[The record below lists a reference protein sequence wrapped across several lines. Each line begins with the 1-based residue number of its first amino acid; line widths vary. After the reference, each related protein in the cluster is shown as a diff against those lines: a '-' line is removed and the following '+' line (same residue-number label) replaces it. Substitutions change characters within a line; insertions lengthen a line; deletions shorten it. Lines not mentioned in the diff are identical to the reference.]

1 MIAAGMPGLAPASP
15 LASLFAALGRG
26 SDDDAEPLAE
36 EAILRLVEQAR
47 AGDTGARQT
56 LYVQHVDRVFRTVRG
71 MLRCDADAEDVTQDA
86 MLTVL
91 TSLHKYTPRP
101 DARFAAWVTTIAVNT
116 ARRRFRRRR
125 PELTATGELPDTP
138 DDGAD
143 PAEAL
148 DRARRRRALLIAL
161 GDLSERERAIVSLR
175 YGAELNAREIG
186 IALGIEPATIR
197 KMLERAPHAPRRSHR
212 GVVDSPWRAAVND
225 EELGAV
231 WTTLQPTVSQR
242 RRIDARVSAWLDAR
256 DTPLAAEWFG
266 LFRAAPFSAIAL
278 AAVGAVSVVTA
289 TPVVWL
295 ARALL

>member
-1 MIAAGMPGLAPASP
+1 MPGLAPASP
-15 LASLFAALGRG
+15 FASFFAALGRDPG
-26 SDDDAEPLAE
+26 GDAEPLAE

-47 AGDTGARQT
+47 AGAAGARQT
-56 LYVQHVDRVFRTVRG
+56 LYLQHVDRVFRTVRG

-148 DRARRRRALLIAL
+148 DRARRRRALLSAL
-161 GDLSERERAIVSLR
+161 ADLSERERAIVSLR
-175 YGAELNAREIG
+175 YGAGLNAREIG

-197 KMLERAPHAPRRSHR
+197 KMLERARARLGDRIEALLSPRRA
-212 GVVDSPWRAAVND
+212 VVND

-242 RRIDARVSAWLDAR
+242 RRIDARVFAWLDAR

-266 LFRAAPFSAIAL
+266 LLRAAPFSAIAL
-278 AAVGAVSVVTA
+278 VAVGAVSIVTA
-289 TPVVWL
+289 TPLVWL
-295 ARALL
+295 ARALM

>member
-1 MIAAGMPGLAPASP
+1 MIAAAMPCPAAASP
-15 LASLFAALGRG
+15 LASLFAVLSSRFGG
-26 SDDDAEPLAE
+26 EAEPLAE
-36 EAILRLVEQAR
+36 DAILRLVEQAR
-47 AGDTGARQT
+47 AGDAGARQA
-56 LYVQHVDRVFRTVRG
+56 LYAQHVDRVFRTVRG

-86 MLTVL
+86 MLAVL

-143 PAEAL
+143 PADVL

-161 GDLSERERAIVSLR
+161 EELPERERTIVSLR
-175 YGAELNAREIG
+175 YGAELNATRDWDG
-186 IALGIEPATIR
+186 RRHRTRDGPQDA
-197 KMLERAPHAPRRSHR
+197 RARAHAPRRSHR
-212 GVVDSPWRAAVND
+212 GVVDSPGRSVVND

-231 WTTLQPTVSQR
+231 WTTLQPTVRQR
-242 RRIDARVSAWLDAR
+242 RRVDARVFAWLDAR

-266 LFRAAPFSAIAL
+266 LFRVAPFSA
-278 AAVGAVSVVTA
+278 VGLVAVSAVSLVMA
-289 TPVVWL
+289 TPPFWL